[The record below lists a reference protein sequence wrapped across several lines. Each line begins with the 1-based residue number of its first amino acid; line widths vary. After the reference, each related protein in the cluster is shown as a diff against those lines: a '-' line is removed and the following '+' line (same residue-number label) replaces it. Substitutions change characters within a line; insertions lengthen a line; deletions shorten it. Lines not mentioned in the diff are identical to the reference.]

1 MRFHAVAVPSE
12 GHGDVPEL
20 RRDPV
25 RDLERSL
32 RFYRDAFGLH
42 EVARGDN
49 WKQGAGVY
57 VLLRDA
63 RSGQKLERL
72 PVRGRLQPGRGARS
86 RGVPRRRSAGFPAEA
101 PHPRH
106 RARADR
112 SVSRGTR
119 GGSRNVEL
127 VPRRACQGP
136 RRQLDRSVRALRSDR
151 SHAAERLWS
160 RGSVPRAETFF
171 PSGFMVRA
179 SRGNSVWESA
189 RLKISKSPV
198 RARPAA

>member
-1 MRFHAVAVPSE
+1 MYLSYIGIR
-12 GHGDVPEL
+12 
-20 RRDPV
+20 V
-25 RDLERSL
+25 RDLGRAS
-32 RFYRDAFGLH
+32 RFYQDVFGLH

-49 WKQGAGVY
+49 SKQGAA
-57 VLLRDA
+57 VLRPAPRCAIGAEA
-63 RSGQKLERL
+63 RVELVPERL

-86 RGVPRRRSAGFPAEA
+86 RGAPRRRSAGFPAEA
-101 PHPRH
+101 CHARH

-127 VPRRACQGP
+127 VPRRVHQGS
-136 RRQLDRSVRALRSDR
+136 RRQLDRTVRALRSDR
-151 SHAAERLWS
+151 SDAAERLLS
-160 RGSVPRAETFF
+160 RGSDPRAETFF